1 MSGEANSSGMIRPI
15 EEVMEEDGK
24 RSGPCEASGKK
35 RKTRARTNVLK
46 SQSMENQCFPDIQFF
61 SYYLSVVLL
70 IFCFLGDGME
80 VDSEEGMG
88 GGVGAPL
95 GGQRTVFARL
105 GHAGLSPLVLGEV
118 SYREQQL
125 YLNSLYHQVWPTT
138 QFLWTGYFFRYENQ
152 QGNHLVLSIVKKA

>member
-1 MSGEANSSGMIRPI
+1 MFSGHTI
-15 EEVMEEDGK
+15 
-24 RSGPCEASGKK
+24 
-35 RKTRARTNVLK
+35 
-46 SQSMENQCFPDIQFF
+46 F

-125 YLNSLYHQVWPTT
+125 YLNSLYHQVWHTT
-138 QFLWTGYFFRYENQ
+138 QFLWTGYSGMKTSKETIWFCQ
-152 QGNHLVLSIVKKA
+152 L